1 MPSTLITMEF
11 GTDFSSRSPS
21 NGSSNKQNC
30 HANGLNCWCV
40 PFMILPNHFSRSFFP
55 FSFLFFPPIFAV
67 VVVQLVFLENALKE
81 DPLRQLV
88 TAAPLVFIDFARFQL
103 LGAQYFCSWWISLF
117 FLFFLFFILF
127 IRADFIYI
135 YIFFFFAT
143 SNILCQLI
151 FVINPRLL
159 LSHRFLVAFLQFF
172 FSFFGDGNRIFK
184 RKKKRKE
191 KWQIYENDDKEICWG
206 ISFLS
211 LTLFQFWS
219 LVFTWPLISINPSA
233 MVNQAGWQETIQSK
247 YER

>member
-135 YIFFFFAT
+135 YIFFFAT

-184 RKKKRKE
+184 RKKKE
-191 KWQIYENDDKEICWG
+191 KKNDKYMKMMIKKFVG
-206 ISFLS
+206 VFLFFLS
-211 LTLFQFWS
+211 LSFSFGVLCS
-219 LVFTWPLISINPSA
+219 L
-233 MVNQAGWQETIQSK
+233 G
-247 YER
+247 R